1 MVSDP
6 FLLRFFPHGAEDP
19 VIIYH
24 EQIQQRL
31 LRGGRVLDLGC
42 GDHRE
47 LARYR
52 TSTREVWGTDF
63 ERHPDLQHSAWF
75 RPLEAGGRIPFPAD
89 TFDVVAARWVLEH
102 VDSPESFL
110 SDVYR
115 VLRPGGA
122 FVALTPHG
130 RHYVTWATRL
140 LAQLPHRVTQVLAR
154 RLYGR
159 PHHDTFPTYFR
170 LNTASQ
176 LEAASQAVG
185 LQLSQ
190 VQRFANPDYFRFW
203 PPARRAAI
211 VLDWALDRVWAG
223 WGRLYLVVTWRKSE
237 LTGVDHPRDWLG
249 PISDAA

>member
-1 MVSDP
+1 MVPDP

-31 LRGGRVLDLGC
+31 PRCGRVLDLGC

-52 TSTREVWGTDF
+52 DDTREVWGTDC
-63 ERHPDLQHSAWF
+63 ERHPELQHSAWF
-75 RPLEAGGRIPFPAD
+75 RPMDTGGRIPFADD

-102 VDSPESFL
+102 VDSPEFFL
-110 SDVYR
+110 GEVGR
-115 VLRPGGA
+115 VVRPGGA

-159 PHHDTFPTYFR
+159 PLHDTFPTYFR
-170 LNTASQ
+170 LNTAFQ
-176 LEAASQAVG
+176 LQAASRAAG

-190 VQRFANPDYFRFW
+190 VQWFANPDYFRFW
-203 PPARRAAI
+203 QPARRAAI
-211 VLDWALDRVWAG
+211 VLDWLLDHGLAG
-223 WGRLYLVVTWRKSE
+223 LGRLYLVVSWIKPSEAAWRP
-237 LTGVDHPRDWLG
+237 LDVDRPTR
-249 PISDAA
+249 SNAA